1 MTTLEKLYAN
11 HDWHYDK
18 SDDYSVWTRGNA
30 QWQAIC
36 HEESKLMSEG
46 VTLEEVQAL
55 RAAGGDESNQRRLT

>member
-18 SDDYSVWTRGNA
+18 SDDYSVYARGNA

-36 HEESKLMSEG
+36 HEEQRLISEG
-46 VTLEEVQAL
+46 HTPEEVQAL
-55 RAAGGDESNQRRLT
+55 RAVYEP